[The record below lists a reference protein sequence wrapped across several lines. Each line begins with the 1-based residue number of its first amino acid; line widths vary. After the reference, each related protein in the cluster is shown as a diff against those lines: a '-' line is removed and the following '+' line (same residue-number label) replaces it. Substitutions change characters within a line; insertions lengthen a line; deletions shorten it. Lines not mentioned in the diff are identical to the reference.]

1 MITNDVNCS
10 SKLRGELDNEVKQQA
25 LFKLLGQDYVT
36 MYFRNARY
44 TTFLT
49 HCFKISRLIKI
60 TFSRFKPALL
70 EPPKTKPEVREAYME
85 EMRLLLE
92 DQIIATQKDMGLP
105 EDYG

>member
-1 MITNDVNCS
+1 M
-10 SKLRGELDNEVKQQA
+10 
-25 LFKLLGQDYVT
+25 
-36 MYFRNARY
+36 
-44 TTFLT
+44 
-49 HCFKISRLIKI
+49 RLIEVI
-60 TFSRFKPALL
+60 FSRFKPALL